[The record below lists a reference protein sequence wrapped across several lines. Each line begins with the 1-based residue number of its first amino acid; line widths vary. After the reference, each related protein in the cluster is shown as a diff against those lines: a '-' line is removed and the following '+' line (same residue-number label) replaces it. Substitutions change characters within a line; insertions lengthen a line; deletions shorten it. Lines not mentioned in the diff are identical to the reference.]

1 MFEQKS
7 GHFYGAADTK
17 LTTTIII
24 YQEYCRISK
33 LYNDTVAKG
42 PERGQWEPG
51 VYNWGA
57 EHSLASAHTGDGGE
71 AHCVPAWLRRGL
83 PTHRLLILPGSL
95 LRSALSPWV

>member
-42 PERGQWEPG
+42 PETPSYLHPIGFFLKSHCG
-51 VYNWGA
+51 KV
-57 EHSLASAHTGDGGE
+57 TGKLKFF
-71 AHCVPAWLRRGL
+71 HC
-83 PTHRLLILPGSL
+83 
-95 LRSALSPWV
+95 